1 MLNTQYG
8 NYVKFIRGSENAW
21 LNMSASEKNDDTL
34 YFITSADGL
43 TGKLYLGTK
52 LISNGALS
60 SATSLSELNDV
71 VISEGITDQSI
82 LIYNNDSKRWEDK
95 SILDVYLEISQVFGG
110 ATETEAGTAGLV
122 PAPAIKDRNL
132 YLRGDGVWADPTV
145 SVLEQIEEINTTIN
159 TLVGVDTGVSIRAIA
174 EDAATTAVA
183 SVIDDAPEAF
193 DTLKEIATWIN
204 DHQDVADIT
213 GVSERVTD
221 LEELL
226 YGIPADE
233 EAGTPAT
240 AGLQSVVST
249 LQEDLAKLESKHD
262 EEMAVVEADIE
273 DIKKAVKWQ
282 DIVE

>member
-82 LIYNNDSKRWEDK
+82 LIYNHGSKRWEDK

-122 PAPAIKDRNL
+122 PAPAIEDRNL

-159 TLVGVDTGVSIRAIA
+159 TLVGVDTGESIRAIA

-183 SVIDDAPEAF
+183 SVVDNAPEAF

-233 EAGTPAT
+233 EAGIPAT